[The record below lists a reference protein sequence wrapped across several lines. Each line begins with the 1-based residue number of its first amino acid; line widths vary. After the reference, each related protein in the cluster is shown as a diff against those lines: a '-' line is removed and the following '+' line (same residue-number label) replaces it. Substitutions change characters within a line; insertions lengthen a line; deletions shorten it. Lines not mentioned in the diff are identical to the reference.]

1 MMTATTL
8 SDDELRQAAKKRVAR
23 LIKVSSDDLSLDAV
37 FGEDIKASFVSDFKL
52 NELDILLEDIH
63 DVADKQTEKE
73 LNSGTAVIRTVGD
86 YCEHMVRC
94 YRTKPKEVA
103 RILSE

>member
-1 MMTATTL
+1 MIARAF

-23 LIKVSSDDLSLDAV
+23 LLKVSLDDLSLDAV

-52 NELDILLEDIH
+52 NEFDILLEDIH
-63 DVADKQTEKE
+63 IVADKKTKKE
-73 LNSGTAVIRTVGD
+73 LNSGATVIRTVGD

-94 YRTKPKEVA
+94 YHTKPKEVVSV
-103 RILSE
+103 LFE

>member
-1 MMTATTL
+1 MTATAL

-23 LIKVSSDDLSLDAV
+23 LFKVSSDDLSFDAV
-37 FGEDIKASFVSDFKL
+37 FGEDIKASFVSDFRL
-52 NELDILLEDIH
+52 NEFDILLEDIH
-63 DVADKQTEKE
+63 YVADMKTERE
-73 LNSGTAVIRTVGD
+73 LNSGATAIRTVGD

-103 RILSE
+103 RVLSE